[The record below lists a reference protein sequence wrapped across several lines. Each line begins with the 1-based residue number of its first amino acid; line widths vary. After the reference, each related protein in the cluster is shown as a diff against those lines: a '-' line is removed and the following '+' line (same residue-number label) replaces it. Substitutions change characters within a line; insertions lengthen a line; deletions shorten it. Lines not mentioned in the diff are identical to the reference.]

1 MDATHQA
8 FTARLRALMAKKG
21 WSANRLGDL
30 SGLTGSAVAAMLRGE
45 KSPTLRSM
53 KKLAEALG
61 VRVTDLLDGQ

>member
-1 MDATHQA
+1 
-8 FTARLRALMAKKG
+8 MAKKG